1 MESTLSEQRSKLKRA
16 EMPLPIYSCIHVKP
30 NATAKQFH
38 GTLSNRLYLWNG
50 MDTSC

>member
-16 EMPLPIYSCIHVKP
+16 EMPLPIYSCIHVKH
-30 NATAKQFH
+30 NVTAKQFQ
-38 GTLSNRLYLWNG
+38 GTLSSCTCGNG